1 LNRYENH
8 RHQITPHRFAAHLN
22 DNPWHRS
29 VNENGGDNL
38 AGPIKVELTVK
49 NNGEASFKVSDK

>member
-1 LNRYENH
+1 MKTIDIKSLL
-8 RHQITPHRFAAHLN
+8 IGVLLTSTIILGIAAST
-22 DNPWHRS
+22 RI
-29 VNENGGDNL
+29 GGDNL